1 MLRLFVAFE
10 VPEAQKDSVQKAIA
24 SLEPVAV
31 PGARWTSRESWHVTL
46 KFLGATPEERL
57 AEVTGVVEQAASAS
71 QPART
76 SLQGLGAFPSFRRAR
91 VLWVGLEDPGGVL
104 AALACTLEEGF
115 ARHGFPAEGRPWTPH
130 LTVARL
136 KVPAPVALDPA
147 EVHLDEQP
155 FEVGRVVLFRS
166 HLKPSGAVYEP
177 LARCPLGRP
186 I

>member
-24 SLEPVAV
+24 SLVPVAV
-31 PGARWTSRESWHVTL
+31 PGARWTSRESWHVTH
-46 KFLGATPEERL
+46 KFLGATAEERL
-57 AEVTGVVEQAASAS
+57 AEVTGVVEQAASTS

-91 VLWVGLEDPGGVL
+91 VLWVGLDDPGGVL
-104 AALACTLEEGF
+104 AALAHTLEEGF
-115 ARHGFPAEGRPWTPH
+115 ARRGFPAEGRPWTPH

-136 KVPAPVALDPA
+136 KVPAPVALEPGQI
-147 EVHLDEQP
+147 HLDEQP
-155 FEVGRVVLFRS
+155 FEVGQVVLFRS
-166 HLKPSGAVYEP
+166 HLKASGAVYEP
-177 LARCPLGRP
+177 LARCPLGGP

>member
-24 SLEPVAV
+24 SLAV

-57 AEVTGVVEQAASAS
+57 AEVIGVVEQAASAS
-71 QPART
+71 EPAQT
-76 SLQGLGAFPSFRRAR
+76 SLLGLGAFPGFRRAR
-91 VLWVGLEDPGGVL
+91 VLWVGLDDPGGVL
-104 AALACTLEEGF
+104 AALARTLEEGF
-115 ARHGFPAEGRPWTPH
+115 AEHGFPAEGRPWTPH

-136 KVPAPVALDPA
+136 KVPAAVALEPGQT
-147 EVHLDEQP
+147 HLDEQP
-155 FEVGRVVLFRS
+155 FEVGQVILFRS
-166 HLKPSGAVYEP
+166 HLKAGGAVYEP
-177 LARCPLGRP
+177 LAGFRLGRP